1 MTKESNKLN
10 KQKVG
15 KKIHKGRAKG
25 TPNKL
30 TATMREMAQPYGAK
44 ALTVLRKL
52 MKSDSEQI
60 RLAAAKEIKEWG
72 YGKSHQVT
80 ESKIDQTVKVDVTDV
95 ELARRAA
102 FILAKADH
110 ASTEPL
116 PVDPEPRVTH

>member
-1 MTKESNKLN
+1 MGKESNKLN

-15 KKIHKGRAKG
+15 KKVHKGRAKG

-80 ESKIDQTVKVDVTDV
+80 ESKIDQTVKVDVSDV

-110 ASTEPL
+110 VTKPETE
-116 PVDPEPRVTH
+116 EKHTTH